1 MPFHITTAALY
12 ARLDTSLTGTH
23 RKARK
28 VVAPQVSHEDRERV
42 ADLIRK
48 VLEEHYDKHYKGE
61 FVFDP
66 IVVVPRYDMDDNEY
80 MRAYVV
86 FDGDFYR
93 LDREFRFRLLTI
105 LHPQVM
111 EMGIEQFLG
120 VSFVEKGEWE
130 EVHEGHDYR
139 ESVLL
144 S

>member
-1 MPFHITTAALY
+1 MAY
-12 ARLDTSLTGTH
+12 
-23 RKARK
+23 
-28 VVAPQVSHEDRERV
+28 QVSQEDREKV
-42 ADLIRK
+42 ADIIRK
-48 VLEEHYDKHYKGE
+48 VLEDHYDKHYKGE

-66 IVVVPRYDMDDNEY
+66 IVVAPRFDPDGEEY

-86 FDGDFYR
+86 FDGDFYKMDRKFR
-93 LDREFRFRLLTI
+93 LRLLTM
-105 LHPQVM
+105 LDPYLL

-120 VSFVEKGEWE
+120 VSFIEKSEWE

>member
-1 MPFHITTAALY
+1 MAYQA
-12 ARLDTSLTGTH
+12 
-23 RKARK
+23 
-28 VVAPQVSHEDRERV
+28 SHEDREKV
-42 ADLIRK
+42 AELVKK
-48 VLEEHYDKHYKGE
+48 VLEEYYDKHYKGE

-66 IVVVPRYDMDDNEY
+66 VVVAPRFDQDGNEY

-93 LDREFRFRLLTI
+93 MDRKFRFGLLTTLDPLLLEI
-105 LHPQVM
+105 GV
-111 EMGIEQFLG
+111 ECFLG
-120 VSFVEKGEWE
+120 VSFVEKSEWE